1 MYKSK
6 NPMFRSLSDQEEKE
20 FRQWAKDNPTE
31 KPDPLYHPVINDE
44 LRKIQGVKS

>member
-6 NPMFRSLSDQEEKE
+6 NPMFRSLSDEEEKE

-31 KPDPLYHPVINDE
+31 KPSSLYHPVVNDE
-44 LRKIQGVKS
+44 LRKIQGVNS